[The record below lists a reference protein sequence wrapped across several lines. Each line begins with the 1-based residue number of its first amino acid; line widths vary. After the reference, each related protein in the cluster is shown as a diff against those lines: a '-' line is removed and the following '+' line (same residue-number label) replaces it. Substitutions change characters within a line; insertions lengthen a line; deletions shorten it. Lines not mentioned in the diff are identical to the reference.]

1 MMSSLLDGLNPE
13 QRAAAAH
20 VDGPLLI
27 LAGAGSGKTRVICH
41 RLAHLIREGQAAP
54 HQILAVTFTNKAAGE
69 MRGRVAALVG
79 GGGPGD
85 PGDPRAAG
93 VLRRIWMQTFHAF
106 CARLL
111 RREGPRVGLT
121 RDFVIYD
128 TDDQARAVRDIL
140 RELNIDDKVTRPRS
154 VLGRISDAKNRM
166 QSAVDFREAA
176 LSHGERQLAAVYE
189 RYEEVLARSN
199 AVDFDDLLL
208 KAVELFDHAAAA
220 RELAVRLGLAR
231 ERITGFDDIR
241 FWALFGD
248 LSEAGPENRMRA
260 PGEPQVQVYD
270 HYAPL
275 ARRDARDLHDLFQR
289 TVGLLDNAAQV
300 RERFRFVMVDEY
312 QDTNRPQYLLVRHL
326 ASAHRNVCVVGDP
339 DQSIYQWRG
348 ADLRNI
354 LDFEADFPDAT
365 VVRLERNYRSTQ
377 VILDAAHGVIR
388 RNTERKEKRLWTD
401 REGGDRI
408 VCHRAADELA
418 EADFIV
424 QRLLAGLAAGDEPLA
439 VLYRTNAQ
447 SRPIESALARQG
459 VPYRIVGGVRFY
471 ERREVK
477 DALAYL
483 KLLLNP
489 DDDVSLRRVI
499 NVPARGIGRKVLEGL
514 EGLAESAAPARAA
527 PLLAGMDEP
536 AARPSLWACVVRAT
550 EESLLPPRAVTVLR
564 RFREMLE
571 ALRATASTEAAS
583 EVLKQVLLETGYLQ
597 ALRDDGS
604 SESRERIENL
614 DALVAAAV
622 DYEVRGEGDVED
634 RTGLGGFVDQQSLLS
649 EADEEAGAE
658 NARVWLMTLHAAKGL
673 EFPLVVMAGMEDGLF
688 PHSRSENDAR
698 ALEEERRLCY
708 VGMTRAES
716 RLVLTSARRRLVFGE
731 YKNTEPSRFLFEIPP
746 EAVDAVE
753 PAEPPAPWR
762 TPAGNGGGWR
772 PNRRRRRWDDAREP
786 QTIFD
791 EADED
796 QSEAGISRGARVRHP
811 MFGQG
816 TVASVETLP
825 RGLKLTVRFDAAGR
839 KTLIAPPAKLERI

>member
-1 MMSSLLDGLNPE
+1 MRSLLDDLNPE
-13 QRAAAAH
+13 QRAAVAH

-41 RLAHLIREGQAAP
+41 RLAHLIHEGHAAP
-54 HQILAVTFTNKAAGE
+54 HQVLAVTFTNKAAGE
-69 MRGRVAALVG
+69 MRSRVEALVG
-79 GGGPGD
+79 A
-85 PGDPRAAG
+85 GDPRARG
-93 VLRRIWMQTFHAF
+93 VLQRIWMQTFHAL

-128 TDDQARAVRDIL
+128 TDDQVRVVRDVM
-140 RELNIDDKVTRPRS
+140 RELGIDDKVTRPRN
-154 VLGRISDAKNRM
+154 VLSRISDAKNRM
-166 QSAVDFREAA
+166 ESAAA
-176 LSHGERQLAAVYE
+176 LRRAALGHGEEQLARVYE
-189 RYEEVLARSN
+189 RYEEVLARSG

-208 KAVELFDHAAAA
+208 KTVELFD
-220 RELAVRLGLAR
+220 
-231 ERITGFDDIR
+231 
-241 FWALFGD
+241 
-248 LSEAGPENRMRA
+248 
-260 PGEPQVQVYD
+260 
-270 HYAPL
+270 
-275 ARRDARDLHDLFQR
+275 
-289 TVGLLDNAAQV
+289 TVADV
-300 RERFRFVMVDEY
+300 CRSYSERFRFVMVDEY
-312 QDTNRPQYLLVRHL
+312 QDTNRPQYRLVRHL
-326 ASAHRNVCVVGDP
+326 ASTHRNVCVVGDP

-401 REGGDRI
+401 RQGGDRI

-424 QRLLAGLAAGDEPLA
+424 RRLLAGLAAGDEPLA

-447 SRPIESALARQG
+447 SRPIEGALAREG

-499 NVPARGIGRKVLEGL
+499 NVPARGIGRKVM
-514 EGLAESAAPARAA
+514 EGLAGLGADAGAGAARSAG
-527 PLLAGMDEP
+527 PLLEGMDEP
-536 AARPSLWACVVRAT
+536 AAPVSLWARVVRAT
-550 EESLLPPRAVTVLR
+550 DDALLPPRAVTVLR
-564 RFREMLE
+564 RFRAMLE
-571 ALRATASTEAAS
+571 PLREAARTESAS
-583 EVLKQVLLETGYLQ
+583 EVLKQVLVESGYLQ
-597 ALRDDGS
+597 ALRDEGS
-604 SESRERIENL
+604 SEARDRMENL

-622 DYEVRGEGDVED
+622 DYEVRGEGDDDDD

-658 NARVWLMTLHAAKGL
+658 DARVWLMTLHAAKGL

-688 PHSRSENDAR
+688 PHSRSEDDAR

-731 YKNTEPSRFLFEIPP
+731 YQSTEPSRFLFEIPP
-746 EAVDAVE
+746 DAVE
-753 PAEPPAPWR
+753 VIEPDEPPAPWR
-762 TPAGNGGGWR
+762 SARGDGDGWR
-772 PNRRRRRWDDAREP
+772 PNRRRRRWEDAREP
-786 QTIFD
+786 QTVFD
-791 EADED
+791 PADED
-796 QSEAGISRGARVRHP
+796 QSEVGISRGARVRHP

-816 TVASVETLP
+816 TVAAVEALP
-825 RGLKLTVRFDAAGR
+825 RGVKLTVRFDAVGR
-839 KTLIAPPAKLERI
+839 KTLIAPPARLERI

>member
-1 MMSSLLDGLNPE
+1 MRSLLDDLNPE
-13 QRAAAAH
+13 QRAAAEH

-41 RLAHLIREGQAAP
+41 RLAHLIGEGHAAP
-54 HQILAVTFTNKAAGE
+54 HEILAVTFTNKAAGE
-69 MRGRVAALVG
+69 MRSRVEALVG
-79 GGGPGD
+79 GGRSGGEKPGGEK
-85 PGDPRAAG
+85 PGGEKPGGGQSGAGDPRADS

-111 RREGPRVGLT
+111 RREGPRVNLS

-128 TDDQARAVRDIL
+128 TDDQARVVRDVM
-140 RELNIDDKVTRPRS
+140 RELGIDDKVTRPRS

-166 QSAVDFREAA
+166 ESAAAVRQAA
-176 LSHGERQLAAVYE
+176 LSHGEEQLARVYE
-189 RYEEVLARSN
+189 RYEEVLARSG

-208 KAVELFDHAAAA
+208 RTVELFD
-220 RELAVRLGLAR
+220 
-231 ERITGFDDIR
+231 
-241 FWALFGD
+241 
-248 LSEAGPENRMRA
+248 
-260 PGEPQVQVYD
+260 
-270 HYAPL
+270 
-275 ARRDARDLHDLFQR
+275 
-289 TVGLLDNAAQV
+289 TVADVG
-300 RERFRFVMVDEY
+300 RKYSERFRFVMVDEY

-424 QRLLAGLAAGDEPLA
+424 RRLLAGLAAGDEPLA

-447 SRPIESALARQG
+447 SRAIEGALAREG

-499 NVPARGIGRKVLEGL
+499 NVPARGIGRKVM
-514 EGLAESAAPARAA
+514 EGLAGLAGVGDGAGAGAARSAG
-527 PLLAGMDEP
+527 PLLEGMDEP
-536 AARPSLWACVVRAT
+536 DAPASLWDRVVRAT
-550 EESLLPPRAVTVLR
+550 DGALLPPRAVTVLR

-571 ALRATASTEAAS
+571 ALREAARTESAS
-583 EVLKQVLLETGYLQ
+583 EVLKQVLVESGYLQ
-597 ALRDDGS
+597 ALRDEAS
-604 SESRERIENL
+604 SEARDRMENL

-622 DYEVRGEGDVED
+622 DYEVRGAGDDDD

-649 EADEEAGAE
+649 EADEEAGAQD
-658 NARVWLMTLHAAKGL
+658 ARVWLMTLHAAKGL

-688 PHSRSENDAR
+688 PHSRSEDDAR

-731 YKNTEPSRFLFEIPP
+731 YQNTEPSRFLFEIPP
-746 EAVDAVE
+746 DAVE
-753 PAEPPAPWR
+753 VIEPDAPPAPWR
-762 TPAGNGGGWR
+762 AARGGGDGWR
-772 PNRRRRRWDDAREP
+772 PNHRRRPREDAREP
-786 QTIFD
+786 QTLFD
-791 EADED
+791 PADED
-796 QSEAGISRGARVRHP
+796 QSEVGISRGARVRHP

-816 TVASVETLP
+816 TVAAVEALP
-825 RGLKLTVRFDAAGR
+825 RGVKLTVRFDAVGR
-839 KTLIAPPAKLERI
+839 KTLIAPPARLERI